1 MDFTSPVILSYW
13 APMAVFGVFTT
24 LEGYAPTA
32 WYPWL
37 YLVKILVLVATF
49 ARYPACLR
57 DIRPSTQGLGLAIAV
72 GLVIFAQWILIDE
85 WIPYPH
91 LGTRV
96 AFNPFVE
103 IPDRAALVTMLVSRF
118 FGLVVLVPLMEE
130 TFWRNFAMRYATNP
144 DIHAV
149 PIGTFS
155 MTAFWITVA
164 GSALTHPEWL
174 VAVIAGVLFA
184 LVLRWTRSMFA
195 VIVSHAV
202 ANLAL
207 GGYIVATGSWQ
218 YW

>member
-24 LEGYAPTA
+24 IEGYAPAA

-37 YLVKILVLVATF
+37 YLAKIVALVATF

-57 DIRPSTQGLGLAIAV
+57 DVRPSTRGLAVAV
-72 GLVIFAQWILIDE
+72 GIGLVIFAQWILIDR
-85 WIPYPH
+85 WVPYPH

-96 AFNPFVE
+96 AFNPFEE
-103 IPDRAALVTMLVSRF
+103 IPDRTALVAMLVSRF

-130 TFWRNFAMRYATNP
+130 TFWRNFAMRYATSP
-144 DIHAV
+144 DIQAV

-155 MTAFWITVA
+155 MTAFWVTVA

-195 VIVSHAV
+195 VVVSHAV